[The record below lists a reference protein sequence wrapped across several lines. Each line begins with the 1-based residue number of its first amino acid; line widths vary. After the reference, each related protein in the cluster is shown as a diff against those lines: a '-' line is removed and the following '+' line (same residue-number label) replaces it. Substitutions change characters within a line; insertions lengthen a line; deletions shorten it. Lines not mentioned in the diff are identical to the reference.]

1 MNSSNMFRLRRAIKY
16 GVLLVL
22 LIILTF
28 ICYNNI
34 PSSTEGTIRIFPNK
48 LHSSNLAGVYS
59 NGYTN
64 SQSLREKLKPKLAK
78 PFSPRSN
85 QLDWSDD
92 GLAQNP
98 EDVKLREDGYKNFA
112 FNTLVSSRLSLHRPI
127 NDTRH
132 KACKKLAYPP
142 PSELPSASV
151 IICFYRE
158 DFTVLLRTI
167 HSVIDRSPKEV
178 LREII
183 LVNDQSDMNIVPN
196 ITAHLHSENLNHIVH
211 LHEAPEVLHTFSHY

>member
-1 MNSSNMFRLRRAIKY
+1 MFRLRRAIKY
-16 GVLLVL
+16 GMLLVL
-22 LIILTF
+22 LILLIF
-28 ICYNNI
+28 ISYNNI
-34 PSSTEGTIRIFPNK
+34 PTTEDTLRNSLNK
-48 LHSSNLAGVYS
+48 LGSSNLAGVYS
-59 NGYTN
+59 NGYSN

-78 PFSPRSN
+78 PFSPRPS

-92 GLAQNP
+92 GLAKNP

-132 KACKKLAYPP
+132 KACKKQTYPP
-142 PSELPSASV
+142 PTELPSASV
-151 IICFYRE
+151 IICFFRE
-158 DFTVLLRTI
+158 DLTVLLRTI

-196 ITAHLHSENLNHIVH
+196 ITSHLHAENLNHVVH
-211 LHEAPEVLHTFSHY
+211 LHEAPEVFHFLQY